1 MIKRLLIILLI
12 GVCAVPA
19 LAGPPEIPEPPETPE
34 PAVSSGLPKALA
46 LAKDSIESMKNL
58 EKKLAGMDE
67 KLAKYDNLLRILKD
81 SLEIS
86 EISIGGDSIVIRLS
100 NDSIIAFQGGDAPQ
114 IEGKDNSLVNVG
126 HRYTVDEGEIFN
138 GNLVNIGADV
148 IVKGTVNGSV
158 WTFGGDIYVTSTGRV
173 GDAIAF
179 SGKVKQE
186 PGGQISNLHMA
197 FRESKSEY
205 RENRLN
211 GYSVMAIVF
220 LIIFFAWMIL
230 SATATSLMKPNV
242 TRLVDFI
249 KAGPAKAF
257 FMGYMA
263 YLLALAAMIALLI
276 TILGI
281 PLALIGVP
289 VAVLAGMVLSS
300 TALSNLIGRKIL
312 NKGEISF
319 KTFTVGALVLS
330 GLPGLFFLI
339 QLVTGS
345 VVIMVFS
352 WLFIAFFIF
361 MVAPFGLGAV
371 LKTRFGTRDNAIEVT
386 IVHTPPVPPTPP
398 NSPMPP
404 SPPAPSV
411 SPFQPNQPFPPTP
424 PTPPTSPMPPEP
436 PLEML

>member
-1 MIKRLLIILLI
+1 MTKRLLIILLI
-12 GVCAVPA
+12 GICAVPA
-19 LAGPPEIPEPPETPE
+19 LAGPPEIPEPPETPNI
-34 PAVSSGLPKALA
+34 AKIPKALA
-46 LAKDSIESMKNL
+46 LSKDSIESMKNL
-58 EKKLAGMDE
+58 EKKLANMDE
-67 KLAKYDNLLRILKD
+67 KLAKYDDLLKTLHD
-81 SLEIS
+81 SLEID
-86 EISIGGDSIVIRLS
+86 EISIGGDSIIIRLS

-114 IEGKDNSLVNVG
+114 FEGKDNSLVNVG
-126 HRYTVDEGEIFN
+126 HRYTVEEGEIFN

-205 RENRLN
+205 EEDRLN
-211 GYSVMAIVF
+211 TYSVMAIVF

-230 SATATSLMKPNV
+230 SATATSLMKPNI
-242 TRLVDFI
+242 TRLVEFI

-281 PLALIGVP
+281 PLAVIGVP
-289 VAVLAGMVLSS
+289 VALLAGMVLSS

-312 NKGEISF
+312 HQDEISF
-319 KTFTVGALVLS
+319 KTFIVGALVLS

-339 QLVTGS
+339 QLITGS
-345 VVIMVFS
+345 VVVMVFS

-361 MVAPFGLGAV
+361 VVAPFGLGAV
-371 LKTRFGTRDNAIEVT
+371 LKTRFGTRDNAIT
-386 IVHTPPVPPTPP
+386 ITITHD
-398 NSPMPP
+398 
-404 SPPAPSV
+404 PPAP
-411 SPFQPNQPFPPTP
+411 PT
-424 PTPPTSPMPPEP
+424 PPEP
-436 PLEML
+436 PL

>member
-12 GVCAVPA
+12 GICAVPA
-19 LAGPPEIPEPPETPE
+19 LAGPPEVPEAPETPE
-34 PAVSSGLPKALA
+34 TPNIDNIPKVLA
-46 LAKDSIESMKNL
+46 LSKDSIEALKDL

-67 KLAKYDNLLRILKD
+67 KLAQYDNLLKILKD

-126 HRYTVDEGEIFN
+126 HRYTVEEGEIFN

-148 IVKGTVNGSV
+148 VVKGTVNGSV

-197 FRESKSEY
+197 FRESKSVY
-205 RENRLN
+205 QENELDA
-211 GYSVMAIVF
+211 YSVMAIVF

-230 SATATSLMKPNV
+230 SATATSLMKPNI

-281 PLALIGVP
+281 PLAIIGVP
-289 VAVLAGMVLSS
+289 VALLAGMVLSS
-300 TALSNLIGRKIL
+300 TALSNLIGQRIL
-312 NKGEISF
+312 RQNEISF
-319 KTFTVGALVLS
+319 KTFIVGALVLS

-339 QLVTGS
+339 QLLTGS

-361 MVAPFGLGAV
+361 IIAPFGLGAV

-386 IVHTPPVPPTPP
+386 IVHTPP
-398 NSPMPP
+398 NS
-404 SPPAPSV
+404 
-411 SPFQPNQPFPPTP
+411 
-424 PTPPTSPMPPEP
+424 PTPPTSPMPPTPPEP
-436 PLEML
+436 PEPPREM